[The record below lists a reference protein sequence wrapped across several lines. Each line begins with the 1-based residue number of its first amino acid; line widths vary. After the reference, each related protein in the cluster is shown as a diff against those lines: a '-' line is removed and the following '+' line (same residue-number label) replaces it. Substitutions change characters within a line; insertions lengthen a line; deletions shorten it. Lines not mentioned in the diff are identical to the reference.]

1 MEGNSKKS
9 DDAKQAQ
16 EFIADVNKKMTRIA
30 QEFATGDIN
39 RKQFQ
44 HLYDRYQRQIM
55 MVANLLA
62 ESKPEAWREAIKKN
76 SEAETTLTIKKT
88 LMSLILGYSTY
99 SNHSGMPIETRGDF
113 SVDAELIV
121 PMLSSYRSATAEIF
135 QANVRSTQLEN
146 GHWLYFFG
154 GQQTTLIVLFSLEPA
169 ANQLPLVQKAHED
182 YEIANEAI
190 LKKAVVKELPMPF
203 YSLVRKLDFVSEN
216 LKSEEDDKA

>member
-1 MEGNSKKS
+1 MEGNSKKV

-62 ESKPEAWREAIKKN
+62 ESRPEAWREAIKGN

-88 LMSLILGYSTY
+88 LTALILGFSTY
-99 SNHSGMPIETRGDF
+99 SNQSGMPVETKGDF

-154 GQQTTLIVLFSLEPA
+154 GQYTTLIVLFSLEPA
-169 ANQLPLVQKAHED
+169 ANQLPMVQKAHED
-182 YEIANEAI
+182 YEIINETV
-190 LKKAVVKELPMPF
+190 LKKPVVKEVPMPF
-203 YSLVRKLDFVSEN
+203 YSLVRRLDFLSEK
-216 LKSEEDDKA
+216 LKTEEQDEA

>member
-1 MEGNSKKS
+1 MEGNSKKTE
-9 DDAKQAQ
+9 DVQQAQ
-16 EFIADVNKKMTRIA
+16 EFIAEANKKMTRIA

-62 ESKPEAWREAIKKN
+62 ESKPEAWREAINEN

-88 LMSLILGYSTY
+88 LTALILGYSTY
-99 SNHSGMPIETRGDF
+99 SNLSSMPIETRGDF

-154 GQQTTLIVLFSLEPA
+154 GQNTTLIVLFSLEPA
-169 ANQLPLVQKAHED
+169 ANQLPMVQKAHED
-182 YEIANEAI
+182 YEIANETV
-190 LKKAVVKELPMPF
+190 LKKSVVKEVPMPF
-203 YSLVRKLDFVSEN
+203 YTLVGKLDFVSDH
-216 LKSEEDDKA
+216 LTSEEEPGT